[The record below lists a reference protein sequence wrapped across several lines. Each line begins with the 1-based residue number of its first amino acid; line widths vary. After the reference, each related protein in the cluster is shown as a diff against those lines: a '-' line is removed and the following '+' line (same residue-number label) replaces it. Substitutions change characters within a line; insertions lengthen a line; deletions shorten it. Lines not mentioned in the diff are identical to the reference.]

1 MRINTALILCAGF
14 GKRLNPIT
22 LNTPKPLLEIK
33 DVSTL
38 ERCINLI
45 EKLGIQKIL
54 INTFY
59 LKDQFSVFLDSKNFN
74 IDIKIIEDGEHILDT
89 GGGIQ
94 NMIKDSNEK
103 DFIIFNPDTIWS
115 KNYKEEILK
124 MEKIYFS
131 EKLENIL
138 LLANKKLSFDKKLKG
153 DFNLKNNLINKDAE
167 KEFIYIGCQIINK
180 KLFIKESRIVAGVK
194 FYSENKDLIMQV
206 AEIYNVDPFI
216 ILSIAGIESNYGKH
230 YKGFTVFNSLYTQ
243 IHEMPKRA
251 KWASKE
257 LASYLEYCFKD
268 NVDPQSIEGS
278 YAGAFGFGQF
288 IPSSFNRYSVDFD
301 NDGVRRPHDWPDVV
315 GSIAHYL
322 IKNGYIPGSSNYSKG
337 GDIWKSVWAYNHS
350 DNYVMAVLG
359 LTEKIRDRSSY
370 LYSNVENRLN
380 YVIENFDPLDNK
392 SVSDL
397 QKALNANG
405 YNLEI
410 DGRLGG
416 KTLDALREA
425 QSKRN

>member
-1 MRINTALILCAGF
+1 MKINTALILCAGF

-33 DVSTL
+33 DVSML

-59 LKDQFSVFLDSKNFN
+59 LKDQFSVFLNSKNFN

-115 KNYKEEILK
+115 NDYKDEILQ

-153 DFNLKNNLINKDAE
+153 DFNLKNNLINKEAE

-180 KLFIKESRIVAGVK
+180 KLFIKEKIENYSILEIWNNLLDHKKLFGYESQK
-194 FYSENKDLIMQV
+194 DFYHLTDLDIFKKLKDL
-206 AEIYNVDPFI
+206 
-216 ILSIAGIESNYGKH
+216 
-230 YKGFTVFNSLYTQ
+230 
-243 IHEMPKRA
+243 
-251 KWASKE
+251 
-257 LASYLEYCFKD
+257 
-268 NVDPQSIEGS
+268 
-278 YAGAFGFGQF
+278 
-288 IPSSFNRYSVDFD
+288 
-301 NDGVRRPHDWPDVV
+301 
-315 GSIAHYL
+315 
-322 IKNGYIPGSSNYSKG
+322 
-337 GDIWKSVWAYNHS
+337 
-350 DNYVMAVLG
+350 
-359 LTEKIRDRSSY
+359 
-370 LYSNVENRLN
+370 
-380 YVIENFDPLDNK
+380 
-392 SVSDL
+392 
-397 QKALNANG
+397 
-405 YNLEI
+405 
-410 DGRLGG
+410 
-416 KTLDALREA
+416 
-425 QSKRN
+425 

>member
-33 DVSTL
+33 DVSML

-59 LKDQFSVFLDSKNFN
+59 LKDQFSVFLNSKNFN

-115 KNYKEEILK
+115 NDYEDEILK
-124 MEKIYFS
+124 MKKMYFS

-153 DFNLKNNLINKDAE
+153 DFNLINNLINKEAE

-180 KLFIKESRIVAGVK
+180 KLFIKEKIENYSILEFWNSLLDQKKLFGYESQK
-194 FYSENKDLIMQV
+194 DFYHLTDLDIFKKLKDL
-206 AEIYNVDPFI
+206 
-216 ILSIAGIESNYGKH
+216 
-230 YKGFTVFNSLYTQ
+230 
-243 IHEMPKRA
+243 
-251 KWASKE
+251 
-257 LASYLEYCFKD
+257 
-268 NVDPQSIEGS
+268 
-278 YAGAFGFGQF
+278 
-288 IPSSFNRYSVDFD
+288 
-301 NDGVRRPHDWPDVV
+301 
-315 GSIAHYL
+315 
-322 IKNGYIPGSSNYSKG
+322 
-337 GDIWKSVWAYNHS
+337 
-350 DNYVMAVLG
+350 
-359 LTEKIRDRSSY
+359 
-370 LYSNVENRLN
+370 
-380 YVIENFDPLDNK
+380 
-392 SVSDL
+392 
-397 QKALNANG
+397 
-405 YNLEI
+405 
-410 DGRLGG
+410 
-416 KTLDALREA
+416 
-425 QSKRN
+425 